1 MVSLILDTPPS
12 VKWVFE
18 GGISIS
24 FFDVLFMKKNMFY
37 QADPLLFERAK
48 YLRNHLTN
56 AEMKLWGYLRA
67 RPMGYK
73 FRRQHP
79 IGIYIVDFYCH
90 ACKLVIEADGSI
102 HNKQDV
108 KEADH
113 ERQVSLENDGLQVIR
128 FTNNDI
134 LNNTEH
140 VIEQIN
146 IILTEF
152 QFLL

>member
-1 MVSLILDTPPS
+1 M
-12 VKWVFE
+12 FC
-18 GGISIS
+18 
-24 FFDVLFMKKNMFY
+24 FMKKKMFY

-56 AEMKLWGYLRA
+56 AEMKLWGYLRT

-102 HNKQDV
+102 HGLQDI
-108 KEADH
+108 KEADQ
-113 ERQVSLENDGLQVIR
+113 ERQISLEKDCLQVIR
-128 FTNNDI
+128 FTNDDI
-134 LNNTEH
+134 LKNLEH
-140 VIEQIN
+140 VMEQIN
-146 IILTEF
+146 IILIE
-152 QFLL
+152 QLIPPSGG

>member
-1 MVSLILDTPPS
+1 
-12 VKWVFE
+12 
-18 GGISIS
+18 
-24 FFDVLFMKKNMFY
+24 MFY
-37 QADPLLFERAK
+37 KADPLLFERAK

-56 AEMKLWGYLRA
+56 AEMKLWGYLRSK
-67 RPMGYK
+67 PMGYK

-90 ACKLVIEADGSI
+90 SLKLVIEADGSI
-102 HNKQDV
+102 HNKQEV

-113 ERQVSLENDGLQVIR
+113 ERQVSLEKDGLQVIR

-146 IILTEF
+146 IILTGF
-152 QFLL
+152 QFPL

>member
-1 MVSLILDTPPS
+1 M
-12 VKWVFE
+12 
-18 GGISIS
+18 
-24 FFDVLFMKKNMFY
+24 NMFY
-37 QADPLLFERAK
+37 KADPLLFERAK

-56 AEMKLWGYLRA
+56 AEMKLWGYLRSK
-67 RPMGYK
+67 PMGYK

-90 ACKLVIEADGSI
+90 SLKLVIEADGSI
-102 HNKQDV
+102 HNKQEV

-113 ERQVSLENDGLQVIR
+113 ERQVSLEKDGLQVIR

-146 IILTEF
+146 IILTGF
-152 QFLL
+152 QFPL